1 MERRL
6 EKSLEIMRQINDLG
20 IPTEYPPRME
30 LSRRLS
36 DYVKTGEPWSGK
48 IKFEAYG
55 RVAHVILPRKD
66 TVDVQ
71 VVLKSL
77 QGKKL

>member
-1 MERRL
+1 MKRL
-6 EKSLEIMRQINDLG
+6 EECISVMKQIRDLG
-20 IPTEYPPRME
+20 IPTEYPPLKE

-55 RVAHVILPRKD
+55 RVAHVTLPRRD
-66 TVDVQ
+66 DRELSVI
-71 VVLKSL
+71 L
-77 QGKKL
+77 KKL

>member
-1 MERRL
+1 MNRIEECIHVMKQLR
-6 EKSLEIMRQINDLG
+6 DLG
-20 IPTEYPPRME
+20 IPTEYPPLKE

-55 RVAHVILPRKD
+55 RVAHVILPRRAD
-66 TVDVQ
+66 REISVT
-71 VVLKSL
+71 LSTR
-77 QGKKL
+77 

>member
-1 MERRL
+1 MSRIEECIHVMKQLR
-6 EKSLEIMRQINDLG
+6 DLG
-20 IPTEYPPRME
+20 IPTEYPPLKE

-55 RVAHVILPRKD
+55 RVAHVILPRKAD
-66 TVDVQ
+66 REISVT
-71 VVLKSL
+71 LSIL
-77 QGKKL
+77 

>member
-1 MERRL
+1 MNRL
-6 EKSLEIMRQINDLG
+6 AECIRVMKQIRDLG
-20 IPTEYPPRME
+20 IPADYPPLKE

-55 RVAHVILPRKD
+55 RVADIILPRKED
-66 TVDVQ
+66 RQ
-71 VVLKSL
+71 IGIVLRRL
-77 QGKKL
+77 

>member
-1 MERRL
+1 MSRIEECLRV
-6 EKSLEIMRQINDLG
+6 MRELYDLG
-20 IPTEYPPRME
+20 IATDYPPLKE

-55 RVAHVILPRKD
+55 RVAEVILPRKAD
-66 TVDVQ
+66 RDIS
-71 VVLKSL
+71 VVLK
-77 QGKKL
+77 KLL